1 MAGAYAT
8 KTAARNKQAM
18 SSLLV
23 RLQHTGADWSGQVRA
38 RLSVWRGEERD
49 ARARALP
56 SRVGV
61 RVLLW
66 SSRDHASKTLHPKP
80 ERRDGASSAPPV
92 PLGHSV
98 VTLPPVPL
106 GHSVVTLQ
114 TKLF

>member
-1 MAGAYAT
+1 MALSLAGTYAT

-38 RLSVWRGEERD
+38 PRD

-56 SRVGV
+56 SRVGA
-61 RVLLW
+61 RMLLR

-80 ERRDGASSAPPV
+80 ERRDGASRAPPV

-98 VTLPPVPL
+98 VTL
-106 GHSVVTLQ
+106 HTTL
-114 TKLF
+114 F